1 MQANEIDSCIYRHR
15 SPCWFDRSVSVFV
28 CVCVRMCLW
37 VMGVCDVSELRTKR
51 PTKPKK
57 ANRQPKT
64 NLDSDR
70 ERESENEI
78 TKDKHKKNT
87 LLYPLFPLRDYR
99 VLREG

>member
-1 MQANEIDSCIYRHR
+1 MKWIVAYIGIEVPAGSIGLPVCVGV
-15 SPCWFDRSVSVFV
+15 CV

-70 ERESENEI
+70 ERARMRQRKTN
-78 TKDKHKKNT
+78 TKKHFAIPS
-87 LLYPLFPLRDYR
+87 LSIA
-99 VLREG
+99 